1 MSRGFHVS
9 QNWWGKLQGHP
20 FFDRIHG
27 FLHNCRKPVH
37 LSVWK
42 VSHRTAPPELLPKR
56 RAGAINA
63 LIQIGLDPD
72 RSSDWFTSWLLITS
86 HQFTSYMFF
95 WYIFCCAYII
105 RFINICI
112 YIYICVCVLIMM
124 GIHQLFNGIFT
135 RNMDRLT
142 TWCLF
147 GMPWNIPVTSPALL
161 TMNDA
166 DVNHEANKK
175 NQQDM
180 ICR

>member
-37 LSVWK
+37 LSVRR

-95 WYIFCCAYII
+95 FLCFCWYILYMFFCCAYKI
-105 RFINICI
+105 RFIIINI
-112 YIYICVCVLIMM
+112 YIYISICVCTSYD
-124 GIHQLFNGIFT
+124 GTSSAIHGIFSPGIWIDWP
-135 RNMDRLT
+135 R
-142 TWCLF
+142 WCLF
-147 GMPWNIPVTSPALL
+147 
-161 TMNDA
+161 
-166 DVNHEANKK
+166 
-175 NQQDM
+175 
-180 ICR
+180 

>member
-95 WYIFCCAYII
+95 FVYFLLCLY
-105 RFINICI
+105 NTVYKHM
-112 YIYICVCVLIMM
+112 YIYVCVLIMM
-124 GIHQLFNGIFT
+124 GIHQLFMGFSPGIWIDWP
-135 RNMDRLT
+135 RDA
-142 TWCLF
+142 CLVCLGTF
-147 GMPWNIPVTSPALL
+147 QWHHRPSSPWMML
-161 TMNDA
+161 M
-166 DVNHEANKK
+166 
-175 NQQDM
+175 
-180 ICR
+180 